1 VEDLFFFLLGCL
13 CLLTFITLAGHGSW
27 VVLSFLYRAL
37 TGKESSQPKRP
48 RPRIE
53 IPDELP
59 LARDQRDLATT
70 RQTLKEM
77 AARGELST
85 AEMAPVLLQ
94 VNARLARLAGEDAP
108 VEALDAD
115 QRLNELEPLLNK
127 SPQLSLAER
136 RRAVTLARLVELP
149 QVAPLPAALQ
159 YNLAKLL
166 ESDEQIW
173 KALAVY
179 RSLLTSHG
187 SHPGCVPTALE
198 AGKLAAGRNLIDEA
212 SYFLGEVLRR
222 DAPAETKAI
231 AQEILGRLK
240 PATARAAVQPNVWPD
255 QVAKPIA
262 PQPVR
267 EPAQP
272 IAPPAPQ
279 PIAPIL
285 AEIAP
290 EPAPAAPRPAA
301 LVITPKLADVTPA
314 VPTTTESYAVQ
325 PPAMSV
331 TPVMPATPRVVEP
344 PRPALIIPPAITRPV
359 VPSKPL
365 PPPPPPE
372 PPAPPR
378 KPLAEVLSSFMEERN
393 IRWGELV
400 GGLLIVGCSI
410 ALVLSLWNTLAKIPY
425 YQFVVF
431 SLATAAVFGVGLY
444 TQHRWK
450 LAATSHGVLVIASL
464 LVPLNFLAMALSAS
478 GHVAIRIALE
488 MIALAGFA
496 YLSSQAARV
505 LTPAGKW
512 LMPVGILGSSAAM
525 LLIARLLPAE
535 SGTPSLALVVG
546 LGLLPLASQGIA
558 IGGLLWKTL
567 DGPADAPRQS
577 EAEGIFA
584 LLGTTCFALLL
595 ALGLLV
601 VRSADLGLAS
611 DWIAVHGSLAAIPI
625 AAAGLLLMDRLKN
638 DAGLAGHRTAS
649 TAVAIAGM
657 VAMAGATVAAWPWP
671 WELML
676 VGLVN
681 YAALS
686 AMALRARM
694 PMAHLL
700 ALAVLAVAYLAGFHS
715 LWGTFTLLGPI
726 TWEQIALAEVVAKT
740 GTSLVAFFLA
750 VSLAGEWLSQQ
761 GRTEDAHAYSLF
773 SGLVAV
779 VSLALVTWSG
789 FTEADQGVRAMAVY
803 ALYGIGAL
811 AINARMLRPQ
821 ISYAGFGLLMAGSV
835 WGLWWNQ
842 QAITGIWPAFLAAE
856 ALLLALVSVAL
867 YEWSQGAAGAALAEG
882 ESLVEEERAFGL
894 PAAWCSTLATIV
906 AAGLAVWFAIALLGT
921 EIAPAWAG
929 IMLASTALL
938 LAWRFAE
945 PLAVRLAALLFFV
958 SAGYALSGPWA
969 PWAAYPWSVAA
980 LVSAT
985 ALGIPAALLAWLAPR
1000 KSEGAAGMDSE
1011 SAPTVPPSM
1020 LARLDAI
1027 FSQPLAESALA
1038 ASVISFPA
1046 IAVFSSYSA
1055 TQLAVLFGW
1064 LAALWLAGSMAR
1076 RMPDLF
1082 TAFQIAL
1089 TASVVAGTQAWIE
1102 VQPWYA
1108 ASGGFALSSPK
1119 AAQAFGLS
1127 LGVLALA
1134 WSLVRLGMTKADI
1147 AQDLM
1152 NPRWPAFDRILARG
1166 VVLGVLLMNG
1176 AWVLGAASH
1185 ELFGGYTPASGAMYD
1200 IICGPIGWAVLAL
1213 AAATEI
1219 GALFNGWRPADGVA
1233 WIAVAISA
1241 GYLLAGTFHADVAVA
1256 TALRWIL
1263 AIDFLFVGAVL
1274 WGRTPMRAL
1283 AERCGA
1289 SLEKA
1294 SPRPR
1299 GAEILALA
1307 TLVLPV
1313 IALTGFAML
1322 NLMFGSK
1329 ASGPADGSF
1338 FAGWQPLVNYPLP
1351 LLLLI
1356 AAMVGFAVRETS
1368 STYAFA
1374 GGLIF
1379 CLASVAGYVMQ
1390 GTLAGQAF
1398 RLNEFVIAIQI
1409 ATLAAGVWALAWL
1422 GMRSWLGV
1430 WQESGE
1436 SRWASSLMTM
1446 QLSLGA
1452 IGNTLLI
1459 TLACLILALLHPWE
1473 ATWPEAAGNGWGWAA
1488 LVSVVAAWVIR
1499 TQQAGRKPR
1508 PNMVGVIGLASLGLV
1523 ACTVQSFDSQWGAR
1537 ALMFNWAFYAVA
1549 LVAGTWTVAERLR
1562 EFKPEVVDELAGM
1575 AARWVRVSAM
1585 LAVLVGL
1592 KLALW
1597 HGEQLYAAAGI
1608 SIAALAGAAM
1618 AAWRR
1623 REGWAF
1629 VSGWGANVAA
1639 TLVVWHFLLAREIP
1653 GDVWWL
1659 YFLQANTI
1667 ACGAVGLLWL
1677 AARRRMYAGT
1687 ELSVEAGPLLGLQ
1700 VGLAAIGCAVFVSM
1714 AGFALVVD
1722 PADAPEWLADL
1733 GHAPSWVALLLA
1745 AGTSLLYVR
1754 QIAPQR
1760 TTDVVAPSLL
1770 AAGVLLA
1777 CQVLSGISAGSDT
1790 WPAYHTLML
1799 SWGVAGVLL
1808 LAAGLLLCEKLPAW
1822 VESTSINAWVTVTA
1836 LALAALALRG
1846 IEDPHGPY
1854 WSASQ
1859 AVIASALVAMLA
1871 VWLRLPWHAWLAGLF
1886 VSVAAS
1892 LVWWHFEAGTGGQR
1906 ILFERLALT
1915 NVLAL
1920 AGTSLGWT
1928 LAGFAWRRVA
1938 EAVRPTDGTP
1948 PYAHVAAVVAVVS
1961 TGLLVVA
1968 GIAGD
1973 LKLIA
1978 LTPSLTLGGA
1988 LGWGALVVSLLSIA
2002 ILAIGHSVT
2011 YTTATLYLGGLT
2023 ALALGLHQAELSPR
2037 DLGWWGT
2044 LGLAAYV
2051 LSAAAAAR
2059 GAASANFWKSREPGA
2074 HWFFSL
2080 EGAISLVVFA
2090 LSSWIALD
2098 RSFSPGE
2105 ALAGPLA
2112 GAMVFGA
2119 ALLMVFG
2126 DWAHESYLRTL
2137 RAMVLIGGVLFLSTL
2152 GWAAWPMFEP
2162 VGIDGA
2168 GRLLQALAVLLPAA
2182 SLSLAVGAF
2191 GLNLW
2196 LPADS
2201 PWARSNARV
2210 TPGWGALSALSLLA
2224 ILFLEFRL
2232 LNEDVAVGWATTL
2245 SVAVGILGLIAMA
2258 IGWALASG
2266 RGEEGAEGTGFS
2278 LAQRQGMVYA
2288 AEALAVV
2295 LALHVRLTRPELFG
2309 GGFFQR
2315 YGVFLLMGVAF
2326 AAAGLAELFR
2336 RRKVLV
2342 LADPFERTSLAL
2354 PIVTALSYFFL
2365 AQPSPLVWFLICLF
2379 YGFLSVQRGSF
2390 ALGFLAAAALNV
2402 GLWVIWHEQN
2412 LNFTEHLQL
2421 WLIPLGLSV
2430 LAAEQINHRRLS
2442 RQQASS
2448 IRYLAMS
2455 VIYASSTADMF
2466 LAGIDSEHW
2475 YLPLVLAGLSVLG
2488 ILAGIV
2494 LRIRPFL
2501 FLGVSFLLL
2510 AVTTLIWH
2518 AAVGL
2523 GQTWIWYVA
2532 GIVLGAGIIALFA
2545 VFEKRRNDILAAL
2558 EKFKAWE

>member
-1 VEDLFFFLLGCL
+1 MEDLFFFLLGCL
-13 CLLTFITLAGHGSW
+13 CVMTFITLVGHGSW

-37 TGKESSQPKRP
+37 TGRESSEPKRL

-53 IPDELP
+53 TPDELP
-59 LARDQRDLATT
+59 LARDQRDLETT

-108 VEALDAD
+108 VETLDAD

-136 RRAVTLARLVELP
+136 RRAVKLARLVDLP
-149 QVAPLPAALQ
+149 QIAPLPAALQ

-198 AGKLAAGRNLIDEA
+198 AGKLAASRNLIDEA

-222 DAPAETKAI
+222 DAPAETKAA

-255 QVAKPIA
+255 LAAKPIT
-262 PQPVR
+262 PPIVQEPVR
-267 EPAQP
+267 EPAQL
-272 IAPPAPQ
+272 IAPSV
-279 PIAPIL
+279 APIL

-290 EPAPAAPRPAA
+290 EPAPPPPRPAT
-301 LVITPKLADVTPA
+301 LVITPKLADVTPT

-325 PPAMSV
+325 PPAMS
-331 TPVMPATPRVVEP
+331 ATPEMPSVARVVEP
-344 PRPALIIPPAITRPV
+344 PRAPAPFIPPAISR
-359 VPSKPL
+359 PSKPL
-365 PPPPPPE
+365 PPPPPAE

-378 KPLAEVLSSFMEERN
+378 KPFAEVLSSFMEERN

-505 LTPAGKW
+505 LTPAGRW

-546 LGLLPLASQGIA
+546 LGLLPLASHVIA

-577 EAEGIFA
+577 EAEGMFA

-601 VRSADLGLAS
+601 VRSAGLGLAS
-611 DWIAVHGSLAAIPI
+611 DWLAVHGSLAAIPI
-625 AAAGLLLMDRLKN
+625 AAAGLLMMDRLKQ
-638 DAGLAGHRTAS
+638 DVGLAGHRTAA

-700 ALAVLAVAYLAGFHS
+700 ALAVLAVAYQAGFHS
-715 LWGTFTLLGPI
+715 LWGTVSVLGPI
-726 TWEQIALAEVVAKT
+726 TWEEIALAEVVAKT

-761 GRTEDAHAYSLF
+761 GRKEDAHAYSLF

-811 AINARMLRPQ
+811 AVNARLLRPQ
-821 ISYAGFGLLMAGSV
+821 ISYAGFGLLVAATL

-842 QAITGIWPAFLAAE
+842 QAITGVWGAWLAAE
-856 ALLLALVSVAL
+856 ALLLAIVSVAL
-867 YEWSQGAAGAALAEG
+867 YEWSQGGVTAEG
-882 ESLVEEERAFGL
+882 EKLTEEERAFGA
-894 PAAWCSTLATIV
+894 PAAWSSRLASIA
-906 AAGLAVWFAIALLGT
+906 AAGLALWFAVTSHGT
-921 EIAPAWAG
+921 LISPAWAG
-929 IMLASTALL
+929 MLLASTALL

-945 PLAVRLAALLFFV
+945 PLFVRFAALLFFV

-985 ALGIPAALLAWLAPR
+985 ALGIPAALLAWLAPKR
-1000 KSEGAAGMDSE
+1000 
-1011 SAPTVPPSM
+1011 TVDVVGTPSM
-1020 LARLDAI
+1020 LNRLDAI

-1055 TQLAVLFGW
+1055 TQLAMLFGW
-1064 LAALWLAGSMAR
+1064 LAALWLAGSIAR

-1082 TAFQIAL
+1082 TAFQVAL

-1134 WSLVRLGMTKADI
+1134 WSLVRLVLTKANL

-1176 AWVLGAASH
+1176 AWVLSAASH
-1185 ELFGGYTPASGAMYD
+1185 EFFGGYTPAGGALYD
-1200 IICGPIGWAVLAL
+1200 IVCGPIGWAVLAL

-1241 GYLLAGTFHADVAVA
+1241 GYLLAGTFHAEVAVA

-1283 AERCGA
+1283 AESCGA

-1313 IALTGFAML
+1313 ILLTGLAML

-1356 AAMVGFAVRETS
+1356 AAMVGFAIRETS
-1368 STYAFA
+1368 STYAFG
-1374 GGLIF
+1374 GGLLF

-1398 RLNEFVIAIQI
+1398 GLYEFVVSIQI

-1422 GMRSWLGV
+1422 GMRAWLGV

-1446 QLSLGA
+1446 QLALGA

-1459 TLACLILALLHPWE
+1459 TLACAILALLHPWE
-1473 ATWPEAAGNGWGWAA
+1473 TTWPDAAGNGWGWAA
-1488 LVSVVAAWVIR
+1488 FLSVVAAWVIR

-1508 PNMVGVIGLASLGLV
+1508 PNTVGVIGLAALGLV
-1523 ACTVQSFDSQWGAR
+1523 ACTVQIYYIDWGSR

-1575 AARWVRVSAM
+1575 AARWVRVSAL

-1597 HGEQLYAAAGI
+1597 HDEQLYAAAGI

-1629 VSGWGANVAA
+1629 VSGWGANIAA
-1639 TLVVWHFLLAREIP
+1639 TLVVWHFLLSREIP

-1667 ACGAVGLLWL
+1667 ACGAVGMLWM
-1677 AARRRMYAGT
+1677 AARRRIYAGT
-1687 ELSVEAGPLLGLQ
+1687 DLSVEAGPLLGLQ

-1722 PADAPEWLADL
+1722 PADAPRWLTDL
-1733 GHAPSWVALLLA
+1733 GHSPSWVALLLA
-1745 AGTSLLYVR
+1745 AGTSLIYVR

-1760 TTDVVAPSLL
+1760 TTDVLAPALL
-1770 AAGVLLA
+1770 AAGVLAA
-1777 CQVLSGISAGSDT
+1777 CRVLSGIPSGSDT
-1790 WPAYHTLML
+1790 WSAYHTLML
-1799 SWGVAGVLL
+1799 SWGIAGVVL
-1808 LAAGLLLCEKLPAW
+1808 LAAGIVLCEKLPAW
-1822 VESTSINAWVTVTA
+1822 GESTSINAWVTVTA

-1859 AVIASALVAMLA
+1859 AVIASALVAVLA

-1886 VSVAAS
+1886 VNVAAS
-1892 LVWWHFEAGTGGQR
+1892 LVWWHFEAATGGQR
-1906 ILFERLALT
+1906 ILLERLALT

-1920 AGTSLGWT
+1920 AGTSLAWT

-1938 EAVRPTDGTP
+1938 DAVRPTDATP
-1948 PYAHVAAVVAVVS
+1948 PYSHVAAVVAVVS
-1961 TGLLVVA
+1961 MGLLVVA

-1978 LTPSLTLGGA
+1978 LTPSLTLGGT

-2105 ALAGPLA
+2105 ALGGPLA

-2152 GWAAWPMFEP
+2152 GWAAWPMLEP
-2162 VGIDGA
+2162 VGVDGA
-2168 GRLLQALAVLLPAA
+2168 SRWLQALAVLLPAA

-2210 TPGWGALSALSLLA
+2210 TPGWGVLSALSLLA

-2245 SVAVGILGLIAMA
+2245 SVALGIVGLIAMA

-2266 RGEEGAEGTGFS
+2266 RSQEGAEGTGFS

-2288 AEALAVV
+2288 AEGLAAV
-2295 LALHVRLTRPELFG
+2295 LALHVRLTRPELFS

-2342 LADPFERTSLAL
+2342 LAEPFERTSLAL

-2365 AQPSPLVWFLICLF
+2365 AQSSPLVWFLICLF

-2390 ALGFLAAAALNV
+2390 TLGFMAAAALNI

-2466 LAGIDSEHW
+2466 LAGIDREHW

-2532 GIVLGAGIIALFA
+2532 GILLGAGIIALFA